1 MNSAENSI
9 GQKPVKVSAIPPYGL
24 RVVLEDQQEFE
35 LDLTPL
41 ITRREAFWR
50 LRNFRYFQKVGID
63 PLGGL
68 CWPEGEDIAP
78 ERIEYYRVKKMP
90 SLNIRNAP

>member
-1 MNSAENSI
+1 MNSAVDNA
-9 GQKPVKVSAIPPYGL
+9 GQKPVKVSASPPYRL
-24 RVVLEDQQEFE
+24 HLILASQRELE

-41 ITRREAFWR
+41 VTKKAVFWR
-50 LRNFRYFQKVGID
+50 LRNFRYFQKVSID

-78 ERIEYYRVKKMP
+78 ERIGHYAVADLPLGMKV
-90 SLNIRNAP
+90 SS